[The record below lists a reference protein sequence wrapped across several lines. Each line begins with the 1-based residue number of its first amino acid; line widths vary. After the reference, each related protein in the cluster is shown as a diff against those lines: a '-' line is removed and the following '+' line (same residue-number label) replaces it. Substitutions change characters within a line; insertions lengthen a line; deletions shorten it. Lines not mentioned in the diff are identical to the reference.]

1 MRVVA
6 WKTFSVRWPRL
17 SPKKRM
23 SWRSRWIIH
32 DVCAKKKNLC
42 GPFIIS
48 YCAVHCEQL
57 RFVIFSFKLY
67 ISKIIINTGSARVL
81 FFSLYDPQIN
91 GYDFTWTP
99 HVVRTYLTNHF
110 DSLGGEEELSFFSAM
125 SPPAPA
131 CALLFTD
138 FSFGHTRKFTSTL
151 GSVFSASTHHEC
163 STPIPVCFLN
173 TNTHAFFF
181 PGGFSTV
188 ISDGFANKTI
198 VELNSCDFYSARYT
212 ETKLIFSHEI

>member
-1 MRVVA
+1 MVA

-125 SPPAPA
+125 SPPPRHARYFLRIFPSVTHVNSRAHWAPSSRRP
-131 CALLFTD
+131 LT
-138 FSFGHTRKFTSTL
+138 T
-151 GSVFSASTHHEC
+151 
-163 STPIPVCFLN
+163 
-173 TNTHAFFF
+173 
-181 PGGFSTV
+181 
-188 ISDGFANKTI
+188 
-198 VELNSCDFYSARYT
+198 SARHRYRCV
-212 ETKLIFSHEI
+212 F